1 MVMGSNELSGY
12 VESQSGL
19 PLEYE
24 RDYAG
29 G

>member
-12 VESQSGL
+12 VEPQSSL